1 MPFFSRKRNFNKARS
16 TGMLSEGEIE
26 KGRQPVGKRKKVL
39 TTSQSTNQQTHKL
52 AADDLTELALAA
64 IPAEDRCRI
73 WADNVAAKELGQEE
87 SLTPTKLT

>member
-1 MPFFSRKRNFNKARS
+1 MLSYSRKRNFNKARS

-26 KGRQPVGKRKKVL
+26 KGRQPVGKRKEVL

-87 SLTPTKLT
+87 SLTPTKLK